1 MTEAVRII
9 KSKHDCYCSV
19 FIIQIVLAGI
29 FFEQFSGFLL
39 IVCVYLIM
47 RVTSME
53 HIRGQREVMHA
64 FVRRERME
72 RMESMGGGGGGC
84 P

>member
-1 MTEAVRII
+1 
-9 KSKHDCYCSV
+9 
-19 FIIQIVLAGI
+19 
-29 FFEQFSGFLL
+29 
-39 IVCVYLIM
+39 M

-84 P
+84 PCMAGAGAREGHVVLMAMKHLIGTIMSHNAGPR